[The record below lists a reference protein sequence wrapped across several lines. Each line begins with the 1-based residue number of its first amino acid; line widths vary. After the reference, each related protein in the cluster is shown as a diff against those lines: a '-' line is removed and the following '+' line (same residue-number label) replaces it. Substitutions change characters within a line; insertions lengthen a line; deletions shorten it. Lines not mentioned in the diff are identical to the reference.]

1 MILKSIKSIFLE
13 REHLEDVLKLA
24 FLILMCV
31 QKFSGQELNMNG
43 PFQLKHF
50 YCLSVVM
57 KIFHGYMELCMN
69 QKSFSPVCIPLMVD
83 PLPYIQHCMI
93 AHRYN

>member
-1 MILKSIKSIFLE
+1 MFLE
-13 REHLEDVLKLA
+13 REDVLRLT

-31 QKFSGQELNMNG
+31 QKFSGQELDING

-50 YCLSVVM
+50 YCPSVVI
-57 KIFHGYMELCMN
+57 KIFQGYMELCMN
-69 QKSFSPVCIPLMVD
+69 QKSFSPVCIPIMVD
-83 PLPYIQHCMI
+83 PLPFNQHSMI